1 MECNRS
7 HNNHI
12 LYDNNDKQKIYY
24 ACHKSCKTCKHWRKP
39 NNIWKVLAFF
49 PYHCA
54 GCHEAG
60 YPDDFY
66 LIDKCVFVCQNCKS
80 NHLKRIR
87 KLMNRSR

>member
-1 MECNRS
+1 MEYNIN

-12 LYDNNDKQKIYY
+12 LYDNNDSQKIYY
-24 ACHKSCKTCKHWRKP
+24 ACHKSCKICKEWSKP
-39 NNIWKVLAFF
+39 NNIWKFLTFF

-54 GCHEAG
+54 GCQESG

-80 NHLKRIR
+80 NYLQHIR
-87 KLMNRSR
+87 KLMNRNR